1 MFVQFYATVVVCG
14 VVAAVV
20 CPRIPPLSWKK
31 DTYYGPVGK
40 QINEEVPDGIS
51 TLQWGFQKAVEKA
64 EGVKSYKS
72 VVKSG
77 VQNVIDIWFSLIP
90 LVMALG
96 TIALMIA
103 EFTPIFDYLSYPFVP
118 LLQVLQIPEAQA
130 AGSGHARRI
139 CRYVLT
145 SCCRKWN
152 RIRIDPFCHRS
163 HVVITTHLH
172 VRNWYFV
179 D

>member
-1 MFVQFYATVVVCG
+1 
-14 VVAAVV
+14 
-20 CPRIPPLSWKK
+20 
-31 DTYYGPVGK
+31 
-40 QINEEVPDGIS
+40 
-51 TLQWGFQKAVEKA
+51 
-64 EGVKSYKS
+64 
-72 VVKSG
+72 
-77 VQNVIDIWFSLIP
+77 
-90 LVMALG
+90 MALG

-130 AGSGHARRI
+130 AAPAMLVGFADMFLPAVVGSGIA
-139 CRYVLT
+139 
-145 SCCRKWN
+145 
-152 RIRIDPFCHRS
+152 IRIDPFCHRS